1 MHLGPKAVPQSNLP
15 LVTPED
21 YLKLQPE
28 KVLDTRALPRNDDIV
43 TQWLIQ
49 WHSGHVD
56 QSTWEDKFFVKATFP
71 EFYFRTLKEW
81 WPNGASCG
89 QEPAGGGGGEVVRPY
104 SSSAEPDKGSP
115 EQSTGSTVKIT

>member
-1 MHLGPKAVPQSNLP
+1 MHLGPKAVPQSHLP

-49 WHSGHVD
+49 
-56 QSTWEDKFFVKATFP
+56 
-71 EFYFRTLKEW
+71 
-81 WPNGASCG
+81 
-89 QEPAGGGGGEVVRPY
+89 
-104 SSSAEPDKGSP
+104 
-115 EQSTGSTVKIT
+115 